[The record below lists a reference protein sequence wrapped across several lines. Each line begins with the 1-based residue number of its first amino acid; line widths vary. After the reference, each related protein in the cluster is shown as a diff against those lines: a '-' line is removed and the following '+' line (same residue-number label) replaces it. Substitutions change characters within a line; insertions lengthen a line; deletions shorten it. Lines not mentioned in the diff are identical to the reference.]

1 MKKVD
6 FCNGLLNPKK
16 SREWTK
22 KLITVEA
29 ALSEGLTLVG
39 AHMRGKAIT
48 EKNLKRNSSSSRVS
62 ECL

>member
-16 SREWTK
+16 PREWTK

-39 AHMRGKAIT
+39 AHMRGKVIT
-48 EKNLKRNSSSSRVS
+48 EKNLKRKESVNA
-62 ECL
+62 CDGG